1 MQTLTVELSDP
12 VFQEVATKAQQAS
25 KQPAEVVRDL
35 VDLHFGKTESVLKDH
50 SLKDHKPISV
60 GHILKPW
67 NSNSELLED
76 FFDRN

>member
-1 MQTLTVELSDP
+1 MQTLTLELSDP
-12 VFQEVATKAQQAS
+12 VFREVAAKAQEVS
-25 KQPAEVVRDL
+25 KQPADVVRDL
-35 VDLHFGKTESVLKDH
+35 VDLHFGKTDAVVKDH

-60 GHILKPW
+60 GQILKPW